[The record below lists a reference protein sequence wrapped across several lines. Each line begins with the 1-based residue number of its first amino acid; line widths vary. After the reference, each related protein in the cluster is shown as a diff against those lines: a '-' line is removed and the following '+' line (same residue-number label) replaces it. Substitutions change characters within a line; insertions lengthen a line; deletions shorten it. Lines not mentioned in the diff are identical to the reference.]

1 MPLEEIQT
9 IGDYLGA
16 FGRRLA
22 ERVAHT
28 YPPLYD
34 PRTEHP
40 HPRIAEL
47 LRRPFPAQ
55 ADCITGLARAFEHR
69 PGLALVGE
77 MGSGKT
83 LMAAALLHILHE
95 DRFRALVMAPGHL
108 VRKWARELELTV
120 PRVTVRTLSNY
131 IDCVRLKASGARK
144 PTGRE
149 IYIISRDRAKLGPSW
164 RPVYCRTPRR
174 QAVLC
179 AHCGAEQ
186 KKDRDEIIPPSAF
199 ARMQRKCVRC
209 HEPMWSVDRSGPRR
223 YAPADFISRH
233 LKGWFTFFIADEAHE
248 LKGATTAQGQA
259 FGRLAAAA
267 QRTLILTG
275 TLSGGLAS
283 NIHLLI
289 ARIAMPSLLHEG
301 LGYRNTSEWIRR
313 YGIHE
318 RVTLTTPASTTEP
331 AQTKH
336 HHYERP
342 GISPVV
348 FARHLIDQIAFV
360 ELADLAV
367 ALPPLT
373 EEVRT
378 AEMDAPLRAAYDE
391 LRQDLRSAVVHALH
405 QRYRGLLGSY
415 ITTLLAYLDH
425 PAGFSPIRH
434 PSQDTIIAVPRSLPL
449 DHLYAKDRVLLEI
462 IEEETAVNRR
472 VFVFVTNTERH
483 DVAGRLARILTE
495 RGYQAETLRASVA
508 PEHRE
513 QWLEQQV
520 AKGVQV
526 VVGNPGLV
534 QTGLD
539 LTGALDFPTLVFYQ
553 APLSAYT
560 LRQASRRSH
569 RIGSDRPV
577 RVVYLCYED
586 SVGATALSLLAAK
599 IQSSLAIEGR
609 FSMEGLAAMSDS
621 TDITTALAA
630 SLVGELRDVESAET
644 IWRRVA
650 ELEAQQVQ
658 ATPAEQPLVASAPEA
673 DTALPVDP
681 ELQAPEPIMLGSE
694 VAPGAP
700 PEAVPDVPVRIITE
714 VIGRGGRRRE
724 AARVVDGDIP
734 PNSQLGFGWLLT
746 S

>member
-1 MPLEEIQT
+1 MPLEQIQT
-9 IGDYLGA
+9 IEDYLGV
-16 FGRRLA
+16 FGRTLA
-22 ERVAHT
+22 ERVAHQ
-28 YPPLYD
+28 YPPLHD
-34 PRTEHP
+34 PRTEAP
-40 HPRIAEL
+40 HPRIGEL
-47 LRRPFPAQ
+47 LRRPFRAQ
-55 ADCITGLARAFEHR
+55 ADCITGLARAFEQR
-69 PGLALVGE
+69 RGLALVGE

-108 VRKWARELELTV
+108 VRKWARELELAV

-131 IDCVRLKASGARK
+131 IDCVRLKASGSRR
-144 PTGRE
+144 PPGRE
-149 IYIISRDRAKLGPSW
+149 VYIISRDRAKLGPSW
-164 RPVYCRTPRR
+164 RAVYSRTSRR

-179 AHCGAEQ
+179 VHCGAEQ
-186 KKDRDEIIPPSAF
+186 KARQDQIVPPSEF
-199 ARMQRKCVRC
+199 ERVKRTCVRC
-209 HEPMWSVDRSGPRR
+209 HEPMWSVDRTGPRR

-267 QRTLILTG
+267 DRTLILTG

-289 ARIAMPSLLHEG
+289 ARIAMPSLLRED
-301 LGYRNTSEWIRR
+301 LGYRTTSEWIRR

-318 RVTLTTPASTTEP
+318 RVTVTTPASTTGP
-331 AQTKH
+331 ARTKH

-348 FARHLIDQIAFV
+348 FARHLLDQVAFL
-360 ELADLAV
+360 ELADLALV
-367 ALPPLT
+367 LPPLT

-378 AEMDAPLRAAYDE
+378 VEMDPPLRAAYDE
-391 LRQDLRSAVVHALH
+391 LRQDLRGAVVHALR

-425 PAGFSPIRH
+425 PSGFPPIRH

-449 DHLYAKDRVLLEI
+449 DHLYAKDRALLEI
-462 IEEETAVNRR
+462 LEEEAAANRR
-472 VFVFVTNTERH
+472 VFVFVTNTDRH
-483 DVAGRLARILTE
+483 DVAGRLARILTQ

-513 QWLEQQV
+513 PWLGQQV

-577 RVVYLCYED
+577 RVVYLTYED
-586 SVGATALSLLAAK
+586 SVGATALSLLGAK

-609 FSMEGLAAMSDS
+609 FSMDGLAAMSDS

-630 SLVGELRDVESAET
+630 SLVGELQDLESAET

-650 ELEAQQVQ
+650 GLEAQPVQ
-658 ATPAEQPLVASAPEA
+658 AAAEEHPPGAGDGEVEGAVLIDPPP
-673 DTALPVDP
+673 PV
-681 ELQAPEPIMLGSE
+681 PEPVM
-694 VAPGAP
+694 PG
-700 PEAVPDVPVRIITE
+700 PEAVPDSPLVAVPDPPLTIVTE
-714 VIGRGGRRRE
+714 DRRRRRRA
-724 AARVVDGDIP
+724 AARTDGDAP
-734 PNSQLGFGWLLT
+734 PSSQLGFGWLL
-746 S
+746 SS

>member
-120 PRVTVRTLSNY
+120 PRITVRTLSNY

-149 IYIISRDRAKLGPSW
+149 VYIISRDRAKLGPSW
-164 RPVYCRTPRR
+164 RPVYSRTPRR

-199 ARMQRKCVRC
+199 ERMKRKCVRC

-223 YAPADFISRH
+223 YAPADFMSRH

-267 QRTLILTG
+267 HRTLILTG

-289 ARIAMPSLLHEG
+289 ARIAMSSLLHEG

-318 RVTLTTPASTTEP
+318 RVTVTTPASTTGP

-348 FARHLIDQIAFV
+348 FARHLIDQVAFV

-378 AEMDAPLRAAYDE
+378 VEMDAPLRAAYDE

-434 PSQDTIIAVPRSLPL
+434 PSQDTIIAVPRALPL

-462 IEEETAVNRR
+462 IEE
-472 VFVFVTNTERH
+472 
-483 DVAGRLARILTE
+483 G
-495 RGYQAETLRASVA
+495 
-508 PEHRE
+508 
-513 QWLEQQV
+513 
-520 AKGVQV
+520 K
-526 VVGNPGLV
+526 
-534 QTGLD
+534 D
-539 LTGALDFPTLVFYQ
+539 LL
-553 APLSAYT
+553 
-560 LRQASRRSH
+560 
-569 RIGSDRPV
+569 
-577 RVVYLCYED
+577 
-586 SVGATALSLLAAK
+586 
-599 IQSSLAIEGR
+599 
-609 FSMEGLAAMSDS
+609 
-621 TDITTALAA
+621 
-630 SLVGELRDVESAET
+630 
-644 IWRRVA
+644 
-650 ELEAQQVQ
+650 
-658 ATPAEQPLVASAPEA
+658 
-673 DTALPVDP
+673 
-681 ELQAPEPIMLGSE
+681 
-694 VAPGAP
+694 
-700 PEAVPDVPVRIITE
+700 
-714 VIGRGGRRRE
+714 
-724 AARVVDGDIP
+724 
-734 PNSQLGFGWLLT
+734 
-746 S
+746 

>member
-1 MPLEEIQT
+1 MSEIGCRTPRWLHNGSRPRSPHARDRPSSRSCSRGPMPLEEIQT

-186 KKDRDEIIPPSAF
+186 KKDRDEIIPPSEF
-199 ARMQRKCVRC
+199 ARMQRKCMRC

-233 LKGWFTFFIADEAHE
+233 LKGWFSLVIADEVHE

-267 QRTLILTG
+267 HRTLILTG

-289 ARIAMPSLLHEG
+289 ARIAMPSLLQEG

-318 RVTLTTPASTTEP
+318 RVTVTTPASTTGP

-336 HHYERP
+336 HDYERP

-348 FARHLIDQIAFV
+348 FARHLIDQVAFV

-367 ALPPLT
+367 GLPPLT

-378 AEMDAPLRAAYDE
+378 VAMDAPLRAASDE
-391 LRQDLRSAVVHALH
+391 HRQLRLSAVRHALH

-415 ITTLLAYLDH
+415 ISTLLAYLD
-425 PAGFSPIRH
+425 
-434 PSQDTIIAVPRSLPL
+434 L
-449 DHLYAKDRVLLEI
+449 
-462 IEEETAVNRR
+462 
-472 VFVFVTNTERH
+472 
-483 DVAGRLARILTE
+483 
-495 RGYQAETLRASVA
+495 
-508 PEHRE
+508 
-513 QWLEQQV
+513 
-520 AKGVQV
+520 
-526 VVGNPGLV
+526 
-534 QTGLD
+534 
-539 LTGALDFPTLVFYQ
+539 PTLVFYQ

-630 SLVGELRDVESAET
+630 SLVGELRDLETAET
-644 IWRRVA
+644 IGRRVA

-658 ATPAEQPLVASAPEA
+658 ATAAEQPLVASAPEA
-673 DTALPVDP
+673 DTALPVDQ
-681 ELQAPEPIMLGSE
+681 ELQASEPIMLGSE
-694 VAPGAP
+694 VAPGA
-700 PEAVPDVPVRIITE
+700 ATGAMPDVPARIITE
-714 VIGRGGRRRE
+714 MIGRGRRRRA
-724 AARVVDGDIP
+724 AARVVDGDVP

>member
-9 IGDYLGA
+9 IEDYLGA
-16 FGRRLA
+16 FGWTLA
-22 ERVAHT
+22 ERVAHK
-28 YPPLYD
+28 YPPVYD
-34 PRTEHP
+34 PRTEAP
-40 HPRIAEL
+40 HPRMGEL
-47 LRRPFPAQ
+47 LRRPFRAQ
-55 ADCITGLARAFEHR
+55 ADCITGLARAFEQR
-69 PGLALVGE
+69 RGLALVGE

-83 LMAAALLHILHE
+83 LMAAALLHILHQ
-95 DRFRALVMAPGHL
+95 DTFRALVMAPGHL

-131 IDCVRLKASGARK
+131 IDCVRLKASSPRK

-149 IYIISRDRAKLGPSW
+149 VYVISRDRSKLGPSW
-164 RPVYCRTPRR
+164 RPVYFQTPRR

-179 AHCGAEQ
+179 VHCGSEQ
-186 KKDRDEIIPPSAF
+186 KTRQDEIIPPREF
-199 ARMQRKCVRC
+199 ERMKRKCVRC
-209 HEPMWSVDRSGPRR
+209 QEPMWSVDRSGPRR

-233 LKGWFTFFIADEAHE
+233 LKGWWTFFIADEVHE

-267 QRTLILTG
+267 HRTLILTG

-289 ARIAMPSLLHEG
+289 ARIAMQSLLHEG

-318 RVTLTTPASTTEP
+318 RVTVTTPASTTGP

-348 FARHLIDQIAFV
+348 FARHLIDQVAFL

-367 ALPPLT
+367 VLPPLT
-373 EEVRT
+373 EEVR
-378 AEMDAPLRAAYDE
+378 AVEMDPPLRAAYDD
-391 LRQDLRSAVVHALH
+391 LRQDLRSAVAHALH
-405 QRYRGLLGSY
+405 RRYRGLLGSY

-449 DHLYAKDRVLLEI
+449 DHLYAKDRALLEI
-462 IEEETAVNRR
+462 IEAEAAANRR

-513 QWLEQQV
+513 QWLGQQV

-526 VVGNPGLV
+526 VIGNPGLV

-577 RVVYLCYED
+577 RVVYLSYED
-586 SVGATALSLLAAK
+586 SVGATALSLLGSK

-609 FSMEGLAAMSDS
+609 FSMDGLAAMSDS

-630 SLVGELRDVESAET
+630 SLVGDLQDLESAET

-650 ELEAQQVQ
+650 ELEAQHLQT
-658 ATPAEQPLVASAPEA
+658 AAAEQLIVTAASEAESAAPSEPAPAAPDVVTPGPGVVPDAPLV
-673 DTALPVDP
+673 
-681 ELQAPEPIMLGSE
+681 
-694 VAPGAP
+694 
-700 PEAVPDVPVRIITE
+700 AVPDVPVTIITE
-714 VIGRGGRRRE
+714 ILGHGRRRRA
-724 AARVVDGDIP
+724 AARAVDGDVP
-734 PNSQLGFGWLLT
+734 PNSQLAFGWLLT